1 MMLATIYRLWRERG
15 QRFGSGHLIDILR
28 GRRTARVTTES
39 HDTLSVFG
47 VGRQWS
53 VLTWRLVLRR
63 LMAEQMV
70 ITDDEG
76 YGTLV
81 MTSASVPL
89 FKGQQTL
96 WLRIEPDSRDR

>member
-15 QRFGSGHLIDILR
+15 QRFGSGHLIDIVR
-28 GRRTARVTTES
+28 GKRTPRVVRES

-47 VGRQWS
+47 VGQQWS

-63 LMAEQMV
+63 LMAEQMLA
-70 ITDDEG
+70 TDDEG

-81 MTSASVPL
+81 MTPASVPV
-89 FKGQQTL
+89 FKGQQKL
-96 WLRIEPDSRDR
+96 WLRDPLDG